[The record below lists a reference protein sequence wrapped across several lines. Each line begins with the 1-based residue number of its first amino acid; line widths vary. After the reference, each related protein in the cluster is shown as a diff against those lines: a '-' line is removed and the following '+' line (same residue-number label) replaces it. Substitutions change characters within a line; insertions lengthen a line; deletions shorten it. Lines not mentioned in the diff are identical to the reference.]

1 MGYARTNQVVGL
13 RHWVAKETAC
23 VVFCRYILTTTD
35 VMQHHGG
42 METPHQTIL
51 ALAAQRGL
59 IRPRDL
65 DALGLPSVAL
75 TRLVR
80 QGLLTRVGR
89 GLYARPDR
97 SVSEHGTLAEVARK
111 HPQTIVCLL
120 SALRVHDLTTQS
132 PFEVW
137 LAIPN
142 KARAPKMGYPPLR
155 IVRFSGAALTNGI
168 EDRQIDG
175 VTVRVT
181 NVARTV
187 ADCFKFRNKIGLDVA
202 MEALQE
208 AWRAKR
214 VSMDELW
221 RYATLCRVAN
231 VMRPYMDTLV

>member
-1 MGYARTNQVVGL
+1 
-13 RHWVAKETAC
+13 
-23 VVFCRYILTTTD
+23 
-35 VMQHHGG
+35 
-42 METPHQTIL
+42 MESSHQTIL
-51 ALAAQRGL
+51 DLAAQRGL

-65 DALGLPSVAL
+65 SQRGLPSIAL

-89 GLYARPDR
+89 GLYACPDR
-97 SVSEHGTLAEVARK
+97 KVSEHGTLAEVASK
-111 HPQTIVCLL
+111 HPQAIVCLL

-142 KARAPKMGYPPLR
+142 KARAPKMDYPPVR
-155 IVRFSGAALTNGI
+155 IMRFSGSLLSDGV
-168 EDRQIDG
+168 EEHQIDG

-208 AWRAKR
+208 AWLAKR
-214 VSMDELW
+214 LSMDELW

-231 VMRPYMDTLV
+231 VMRPYMESLA